1 MGFCFAFFI
10 IIFREGKIG
19 ASAQI
24 GREQEFQSGQIP
36 ENAEEQQYRH
46 AAPEQDVFRPA
57 AFGKPGWIPQRPY
70 QNPGEPERSEQGGG
84 KVFAGCTG
92 KVQPQ
97 QPHTEMGH
105 AAARTGKPCDFLENA
120 GDAQRRQLGEEK
132 ICQPQQ
138 QKNACRLELLAVS
151 AEKST
156 QILEQKDTSEQKKL
170 HGNSGAAFVFQLL
183 FWIMPAGSARS
194 ASVHRK

>member
-1 MGFCFAFFI
+1 MPQPGQANPV
-10 IIFREGKIG
+10 IFWKM
-19 ASAQI
+19 Q
-24 GREQEFQSGQIP
+24 
-36 ENAEEQQYRH
+36 
-46 AAPEQDVFRPA
+46 
-57 AFGKPGWIPQRPY
+57 
-70 QNPGEPERSEQGGG
+70 
-84 KVFAGCTG
+84 
-92 KVQPQ
+92 
-97 QPHTEMGH
+97 
-105 AAARTGKPCDFLENA
+105 

>member
-24 GREQEFQSGQIP
+24 GREQEFQSGDSG
-36 ENAEEQQYRH
+36 ERRR
-46 AAPEQDVFRPA
+46 AAVPPRCPRAGCFP
-57 AFGKPGWIPQRPY
+57 PGCFETRLIPQRPY

-120 GDAQRRQLGEEK
+120 GDARGVSWVRRK
-132 ICQPQQ
+132 YASPSSR
-138 QKNACRLELLAVS
+138 KTACRLELLAVS

-156 QILEQKDTSEQKKL
+156 QILEQKDTSEQEKAARKL
-170 HGNSGAAFVFQLL
+170 RCSFCISTFVLV
-183 FWIMPAGSARS
+183 MPAGSARS

>member
-1 MGFCFAFFI
+1 
-10 IIFREGKIG
+10 
-19 ASAQI
+19 
-24 GREQEFQSGQIP
+24 
-36 ENAEEQQYRH
+36 
-46 AAPEQDVFRPA
+46 
-57 AFGKPGWIPQRPY
+57 
-70 QNPGEPERSEQGGG
+70 
-84 KVFAGCTG
+84 
-92 KVQPQ
+92 
-97 QPHTEMGH
+97 MGH

-151 AEKST
+151 AEKGT
-156 QILEQKDTSEQKKL
+156 QILEQRDTSEQKKL

-194 ASVHRK
+194 ASAHRK